1 MVVYRHS
8 DLNAYDA
15 SGKPFFQ
22 CGSIAKEGDHAD
34 HYDHAGEHDGAH
46 VDPVQPLTAL
56 FPDMAAPASS
66 PGRSPLLKRW
76 TDCHTAAGGYGKKMY
91 LDLVVDYGAALYY
104 SDSSTT
110 VDTGKVMTRLGG
122 VVSQIS
128 AVYYAQLGVQF
139 VMNTVEVRTAMT
151 SELWN
156 VYGGDDSRWAQK
168 NITADAYI
176 VEAQKYRTAQAAASK
191 GATQQFI
198 TRAFL
203 TGVVGK
209 VGWLPHA
216 RVFMPHVRPT

>member
-34 HYDHAGEHDGAH
+34 HYDHAGGHEGAH
-46 VDPVQPLTAL
+46 VDPVQPLTVL
-56 FPDMAAPASS
+56 FPDMATPASS

-91 LDLVVDYGAALYY
+91 LDLVVDYGAALFY
-104 SDSSTT
+104 SDSDTT
-110 VDTGKVMTRLGG
+110 VDLGKVTTRLGS
-122 VVSQIS
+122 VVSQVS
-128 AVYYAQLGVQF
+128 AVYYAQMGVQF
-139 VMNTVEVRTAMT
+139 VMNTVEVRNTMT
-151 SELWN
+151 TEVWN
-156 VYGGDDSRWAQK
+156 VYGGDDPRWAQK
-168 NITADAYI
+168 NINATDYVAATQAYRQ
-176 VEAQKYRTAQAAASK
+176 AQDVTKK

-203 TGVVGK
+203 TGTVGM
-209 VGWLPHA
+209 VS
-216 RVFMPHVRPT
+216 